1 MTRLVLIVLILH
13 SAFGLAQTPA
23 QHKATVRRDLAE
35 PISLEHYSQEK
46 GLSQGTGYAI
56 AQFDDYIWF
65 ATQDGLNRFDGYE
78 YKMFRAGGKQ
88 GLSNSFVQ
96 ALLADRQG
104 RFWIGTGGGLNLYDR
119 ENENF
124 TTFSSVFGIQHAVD
138 DLSIK
143 KLLEDRNGNI
153 WIMTEERGLYRFNP
167 TTKQIKSFLPS
178 SSNLVSFSLDVSGQ
192 LWVAATNELYVYR
205 PNSDSFQPTFI
216 HNTLHL
222 KPQTTLLSIL
232 IDARNDLWIGTY
244 EDGVYVASLANGL
257 LSDKGKLSV
266 HAITHFQQGNSV
278 KHLTSNQITCLMND
292 KSGHIWIGT
301 RTGGIS
307 MYNPESQS
315 FTSIQ
320 HAGNNPQS
328 LAENFVWS
336 LFEDRQQIVWIGLSS
351 HGIDKYDPLKFQFH
365 RIQQDEHAPRNTL
378 PDDMIFSIYAHQNDL
393 YIGTETG
400 GIARYSL
407 ATKQFVPFLTNTQ
420 SSTNFLTHEVRAIT
434 SDAHKNLWF
443 ANTQGLGKYDPLRRT
458 LITYPLAHRKPLY
471 LFSAQAISQQA
482 GGQEIWI
489 GEQGGLWRFDLTT
502 NRWKDWK
509 DNPAVAAISGY
520 TVRLIKED
528 SRRNVWLGTL
538 GHGLLRY
545 DPKTKTIAVFDKKN
559 GLPCNN
565 IRSLLEDGKW
575 LWVGTDCGLF
585 QLDLQQ
591 LRVVK
596 HYTKADGLPNE
607 VTYGILKDNMGY
619 LWLSS
624 NKGLAQFSP
633 TRGRIKTYDLS
644 DGLQS
649 DEFNTNVS
657 YRHTDGT
664 LFFGGVH
671 GINYFN
677 ANELKRNLL
686 VPPVK
691 ITAITVL
698 DSARPPN
705 QKKLTLTHDQN
716 FIGFEFATLNFSN
729 TEKNKYQYKLKG
741 IDRDWVNA
749 QHRRYANYTKLP
761 AGDYVFRVRG
771 SNDDGVWNE
780 QGASISIVIKP
791 PFWETLWFRIA
802 LLVLLIG
809 GMYGVYRYR
818 IFQLKSRQAQE
829 LNVVVRTQELERQR
843 LAKELHDGV
852 GANLAVLKMYLA
864 SLGNPAIPTEELKKR
879 SMAILK
885 ASLDDIRSIIHDM
898 HPRSLA
904 ELGLAQTIAEMAML
918 INESKRLNVAFVTNN
933 VPQNLPATIEINMFR
948 VVQELLQNA
957 IKHADASTVW
967 LNLDHESGALLLTYR
982 DNGRGLDTTLVERAS
997 GNGLV
1002 NIRQRIALLKGTY
1015 QLTSAEK
1022 QGMSIQIQVPTAVS

>member
-1 MTRLVLIVLILH
+1 MIGKIKTLLRSAARSVSSIL
-13 SAFGLAQTPA
+13 LMNC
-23 QHKATVRRDLAE
+23 
-35 PISLEHYSQEK
+35 
-46 GLSQGTGYAI
+46 LSKNCLKI
-56 AQFDDYIWF
+56 E
-65 ATQDGLNRFDGYE
+65 R
-78 YKMFRAGGKQ
+78 
-88 GLSNSFVQ
+88 
-96 ALLADRQG
+96 
-104 RFWIGTGGGLNLYDR
+104 
-119 ENENF
+119 
-124 TTFSSVFGIQHAVD
+124 
-138 DLSIK
+138 
-143 KLLEDRNGNI
+143 GNI

-167 TTKQIKSFLPS
+167 TTKQIKAFLPS

-192 LWVAATNELYVYR
+192 LWVAATNELYVYQA
-205 PNSDSFQPTFI
+205 NSDSFQPTFI
-216 HNTLHL
+216 HNNLHL
-222 KPQTTLLSIL
+222 KPETTLLSIL
-232 IDARNDLWIGTY
+232 IDARNNLWVGTY
-244 EDGVYVASLANGL
+244 EDGVYVASLTNEF
-257 LSDKGKLSV
+257 LSDKGKLLV
-266 HAITHFQQGNSV
+266 GEIAHFQQGNTV
-278 KHLTSNQITCLMND
+278 KHLSSNQITCLMND
-292 KSGHIWIGT
+292 KSGRIWIGT

-307 MYNPESQS
+307 IYNPDSKS

-320 HAGNNPQS
+320 HSGSNPQS

-336 LFEDRQQIVWIGLSS
+336 LFEDRQKIIWIGLSS

-365 RIQQDEHAPRNTL
+365 LIQQDVDAPRNTL
-378 PDDMIFSIYAHQNDL
+378 PDDMIFAIYAHQNDL

-407 ATKQFVPFLTNTQ
+407 ATKRFVPFLTNTQ
-420 SSTNFLTHEVRAIT
+420 SSASFLTHEVRAIT
-434 SDAHKNLWF
+434 SDADKNLWI
-443 ANTQGLGKYDPLRRT
+443 ANTQGLGKYDPVRR
-458 LITYPLAHRKPLY
+458 IMSTYPLTHRKPLY
-471 LFSAQAISQQA
+471 LFSAQAISNQS

-502 NRWKDWK
+502 KRWKDWK

-528 SRRNVWLGTL
+528 SLQNVWLGTL

-545 DPKTKTIAVFDKKN
+545 DPATKGIMVFDRKN

-585 QLDLQQ
+585 QLDLQR
-591 LRVVK
+591 LHVVK
-596 HYTKADGLPNE
+596 HYTKSDGLPNE
-607 VTYGILKDNMGY
+607 VIYGILKDNAGY

-633 TRGRIKTYDLS
+633 TRGSIKTYDLS

-649 DEFNTNVS
+649 DEFNTNVC

-677 ANELKRNLL
+677 ASELKRNVL

-691 ITAITVL
+691 ITAVTVL

-705 QKKLTLTHDQN
+705 QKQLTLNYDQN

-741 IDRDWVNA
+741 IDPDWVNA

-761 AGDYVFRVRG
+761 AGNYVFRVRG
-771 SNDDGVWNE
+771 SNDDGIWNE
-780 QGASISIVIKP
+780 QGASIIIVIKP
-791 PFWETLWFRIA
+791 PFWETLWFRIV

-809 GMYGVYRYR
+809 GMYGVYQYR

-829 LNVVVRTQELERQR
+829 LNVAIRTQELERQR

-864 SLGNPAIPTEELKKR
+864 SLGNPTIPTEELKKR

-933 VPQNLPATIEINMFR
+933 VPQKLSATIEINMFR

-957 IKHADASTVW
+957 IKHAEASTVW
-967 LNLDHESGALLLTYR
+967 LNLDHESGALSLTYR
-982 DNGRGLDTTLVERAS
+982 DNGRGLDTTLAERAS

-1015 QLTSAEK
+1015 QMTSAEK
-1022 QGMSIQIQVPTAVS
+1022 QGMSIQIQVPTTAS